1 VPGELE
7 KDLVFAGLIA
17 SIDPERVE
25 VPPSIVQAHR
35 AGIRVVMITGDY
47 LLTARAIAMNIN
59 LIERSAGAEKSL
71 DCEAIR
77 KHGDIVRECEAL
89 IAKGKTSDS
98 IEQKKKEAEAA
109 LDKLTVICDVYARA
123 KPEDK
128 ITIVKSLQRQGNI
141 CSMTGDGVNDA
152 PALKQADIG
161 VAMGIT
167 GTDVSKAAAAM
178 VLTDDNF
185 VSIVGAIKQGRII
198 YSNIQKFVFFLISCN
213 IAEILI
219 IFTCI
224 VAGLASPMD
233 PIQLL

>member
-1 VPGELE
+1 
-7 KDLVFAGLIA
+7 
-17 SIDPERVE
+17 
-25 VPPSIVQAHR
+25 
-35 AGIRVVMITGDY
+35 M
-47 LLTARAIAMNIN
+47 
-59 LIERSAGAEKSL
+59 

-77 KHGDIVRECEAL
+77 KHGDVARKLENE
-89 IAKGKTSDS
+89 IAAA
-98 IEQKKKEAEAA
+98 KKAGTAVKAGSEAELAA
-109 LDKLTVICDVYARA
+109 LYKEIDKLTDMCDVYARA

-128 ITIVKSLQRQGNI
+128 ITIVKSFQRGGNI

-178 VLTDDNF
+178 VLVDDNF
-185 VSIVGAIKQGRII
+185 VSIIGAIEQGRII

-224 VAGLASPMD
+224 VVGLASPMD
-233 PIQLL
+233 PIQLLWMNLAPSVTKFIHNN